1 MYETR
6 NDLSQTT
13 REKVIG
19 LLGPQLAGAIDL
31 RYQAKQA
38 HWNVKG
44 ANFIALHKLF
54 DDVSEALEEY
64 IDLIAERIVQL
75 GGVAEGTIQYAVKRT
90 PLRPYSLGAADGSEH
105 VSALADALSSF
116 GKGAREAISVC
127 EDQGDH
133 DSADLFT
140 KVSRGI
146 DKNLWFVE
154 AHAFGGKKAASAEK
168 PPRRKQVA

>member
-6 NDLSQTT
+6 NDLSEAT

-19 LLGPQLAGAIDL
+19 LLGPRLAGAIDL

-44 ANFIALHKLF
+44 PNFIALHKLF
-54 DDVSEALEEY
+54 DDVSEACEEY
-64 IDLIAERIVQL
+64 IDIIAERIVQL
-75 GGVAEGTIQYAVKRT
+75 GGVAEGTIQQAVKRT
-90 PLRPYSLGAADGSEH
+90 PLRPYTLGAADGSEH
-105 VSALADALSSF
+105 VVALADALSAF
-116 GKGAREAISVC
+116 GKGAREGISLC
-127 EDQGDH
+127 AEQGDH

-146 DKNLWFVE
+146 DKQLWFVE
-154 AHAFGGKKAASAEK
+154 AHAFGGKKAVSEK
-168 PPRRKQVA
+168 PPRKKQVA